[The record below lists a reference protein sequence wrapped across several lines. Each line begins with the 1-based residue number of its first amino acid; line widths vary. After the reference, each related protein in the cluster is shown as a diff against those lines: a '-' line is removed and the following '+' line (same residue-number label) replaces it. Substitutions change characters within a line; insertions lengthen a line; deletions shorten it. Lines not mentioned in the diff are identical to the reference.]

1 MKKIVDK
8 IDTLFTVV
16 GMICLFSIAVI
27 IAVDGLGRHFFHS
40 PIVGAYVLVEQ
51 YLMVAMIF
59 PVMSYT
65 WASNGHIS
73 VNLFYD
79 KMSQIFQNIVYLFT
93 ICCALFIIGL
103 IGYTGIE
110 STWDALIGRNTT
122 SGLIRWPLWA
132 SFIWM
137 PIGCAVFCLRL
148 LVELITMLR
157 HLSSGGWGSAFRP
170 FGSPAHE
177 GVD

>member
-1 MKKIVDK
+1 MKIIEK
-8 IDTLFTVV
+8 IDAFFTAV
-16 GMICLFSIAVI
+16 GMICLFAIAVI

-65 WASNGHIS
+65 WAKHGHIS

-79 KMSQIFQNIVYLFT
+79 KMPSVVQNAVYLMT
-93 ICCALFIIGL
+93 ICCGLFIIGL
-103 IGYTGIE
+103 IGYTGVE
-110 STWDALIGRNTT
+110 STWDAIVGHNVT

-148 LVELITMLR
+148 FVELLTMLQ
-157 HLSSGGWGSAFRP
+157 HLAKAGWRSAFRP
-170 FGSPAHE
+170 VGTAAHD

>member
-1 MKKIVDK
+1 MKTIRKIEE
-8 IDTLFTVV
+8 LFTVA

-59 PVMSYT
+59 PAMSYT
-65 WASNGHIS
+65 WANNGHIS

-79 KMSQIFQNIVYLFT
+79 KMSPIFQNVIYLII
-93 ICCALFIIGL
+93 ICCGLFVIGL
-103 IGYTGIE
+103 IGYTGVE
-110 STWDALIGRNTT
+110 STWEAIIGGNTT

-137 PIGCAVFCLRL
+137 PIGCAVFCVRL
-148 LVELITMLR
+148 LIELITMLL
-157 HLSSGGWGSAFRP
+157 HLSRGGWRSAFRP
-170 FGSPAHE
+170 FAAPAHDQ
-177 GVD
+177 VD